1 MGTRA
6 LTFVYENHAPLVNIY
21 THYDGYPSDHGL
33 ELAKILKD
41 RVLVNGISNP
51 LQENASNGMG
61 CLAATI
67 VAKLKTGIGGV
78 YLYSLRDRD
87 AGQDYEYHIHK
98 DHGVVKY
105 YYKNINIFDGTWNE
119 FYEFCMKN

>member
-21 THYDGYPSDHGL
+21 THYDGYPSGHGAA
-33 ELAKILKD
+33 LAQILKN
-41 RVLVNGISNP
+41 RVLVNGISDP
-51 LQENASNGMG
+51 LQENVSNGMG

-67 VAKLKTGIGGV
+67 VAKLKTGIGGA

-87 AGQDYEYHIHK
+87 AGQEYEYHIY
-98 DHGVVKY
+98 DNRVVVKD

-119 FYEFCMKN
+119 FYDFCMKD